1 MAYEDIIINRLMR
14 ALEAKD
20 AAERTVTRAEGLTSC
35 SDSSDDDI
43 RLLES
48 WLALECPHPRTKRKL
63 WRIFGT
69 RH

>member
-1 MAYEDIIINRLMR
+1 MAYEDIVINRLMR
-14 ALEAKD
+14 ALDEKGAG
-20 AAERTVTRAEGLTSC
+20 ARPEGVSPC
-35 SDSSDDDI
+35 SDTSEDDI

-48 WLALECPHPRTKRKL
+48 WLSLESPHPRTKRKL